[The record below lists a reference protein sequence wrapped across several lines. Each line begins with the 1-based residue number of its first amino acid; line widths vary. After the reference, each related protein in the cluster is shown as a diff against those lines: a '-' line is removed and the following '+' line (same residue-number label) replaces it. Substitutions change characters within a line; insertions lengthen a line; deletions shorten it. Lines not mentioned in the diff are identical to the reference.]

1 MPKSFVKFVCCRLIT
16 RSEARA
22 EPDKISHAYI
32 EVSMG
37 RQDDEI
43 QRKLNELEASL
54 DYSTNQEEANTV
66 LKVPADSQMTTTSGI
81 ASELNIFI
89 GLGLLLTSVLMIFHH
104 VKVGSGWLSWL
115 GFGGQGFGFVIIPLL
130 IGLGVIF
137 YNAKSK
143 AGWIITAASCALI
156 FFAVL
161 SQLVMI
167 FPTTSLL
174 GLIIMFLPL
183 ALGVAMLMKGLS
195 GQKTDK

>member
-1 MPKSFVKFVCCRLIT
+1 
-16 RSEARA
+16 
-22 EPDKISHAYI
+22 
-32 EVSMG
+32 MG

-66 LKVPADSQMTTTSGI
+66 LKVPSNTELTTTSGI
-81 ASELNIFI
+81 ASELNIFM

-104 VKVGSGWLSWL
+104 VKVGTGWLSWL
-115 GFGGQGFGFVIIPLL
+115 GFGGQGFGFCIVPLL
-130 IGLGVIF
+130 IGLAIIF
-137 YNAKSK
+137 YDHKNK

-161 SQLVMI
+161 SQLVMT

-183 ALGVAMLMKGLS
+183 ALGVAMLMKGLQ
-195 GQKTDK
+195 GQKSGK

>member
-1 MPKSFVKFVCCRLIT
+1 
-16 RSEARA
+16 
-22 EPDKISHAYI
+22 
-32 EVSMG
+32 MG

-54 DYSTNQEEANTV
+54 DYATGEEESTTV
-66 LKVPADSQMTTTSGI
+66 LKVPTDSQVSTTGI
-81 ASELNIFI
+81 ASELNIFM

-104 VKVGSGWLSWL
+104 VKVGTGWLSWF
-115 GFGGQGFGFVIIPLL
+115 GFGGQGFGFVIVPLL
-130 IGLGVIF
+130 IGLGLIF
-137 YNAKSK
+137 YNTKSK
-143 AGWIITAASCALI
+143 AGWVITAASCALI

-161 SQLVMI
+161 SQLVMT

-195 GQKTDK
+195 GQKAGKQ